1 MKKIIGFFILGV
13 TASSF
18 TYPNNLPYKVEEIQ
32 KSNKKEIPYDLAEY
46 KIILSDIVD
55 SSNIQVKNIT
65 LCSNTK
71 CYNSLASKKINI
83 KHSTDGKGNETVSY
97 LIPRSEVIERILF
110 EPSTE
115 NNANTIT
122 GSIRIKDPTD
132 LKLTEQKYDV
142 DIFITLNKNN
152 NILTPIGAVSMF
164 RSPETVNIFYDRIVA
179 LFSQYKNY
187 STFFENSRKSLEE
200 KRKEIAQKIMDD
212 DSVAVE
218 KIAFEVM
225 YLDKIYT
232 NDINLLFNNLHN
244 LVMAYSEIPNNMVLP
259 KEIID
264 ICSEYEHLVPKT
276 VFVIKDDISA
286 EERVKGTVDKIK
298 NSLNEMGEIENMVS
312 TFKRAVGVEK

>member
-1 MKKIIGFFILGV
+1 MG
-13 TASSF
+13 
-18 TYPNNLPYKVEEIQ
+18 
-32 KSNKKEIPYDLAEY
+32 
-46 KIILSDIVD
+46 
-55 SSNIQVKNIT
+55 
-65 LCSNTK
+65 
-71 CYNSLASKKINI
+71 
-83 KHSTDGKGNETVSY
+83 
-97 LIPRSEVIERILF
+97 
-110 EPSTE
+110 
-115 NNANTIT
+115 
-122 GSIRIKDPTD
+122 
-132 LKLTEQKYDV
+132 
-142 DIFITLNKNN
+142 
-152 NILTPIGAVSMF
+152 
-164 RSPETVNIFYDRIVA
+164 ETVNIFYDRIVA

-212 DSVAVE
+212 DSVTVE